1 MRIVEW
7 QECTGG
13 YGDRDLLFVALY
25 LISTYEYVLESSR
38 FIYDPVT
45 FSCRYMKPIQ
55 A

>member
-38 FIYDPVT
+38 LSMIPLRFLVGI
-45 FSCRYMKPIQ
+45 
-55 A
+55 